1 MISVGEGGGSNQEGL
16 YVSLVVEE
24 DGVEDTVDGD
34 GDGGGNRGVESGFD
48 RYRSVKSSR
57 PKAEMGKVEYTGI
70 EVKNGIY
77 LQQCAYAPI
86 CEIVG

>member
-1 MISVGEGGGSNQEGL
+1 M
-16 YVSLVVEE
+16 VVEDDE
-24 DGVEDTVDGD
+24 AEEAVGGDDDDDDDDDGSAG
-34 GDGGGNRGVESGFD
+34 GGGNRGVESGFD

>member
-1 MISVGEGGGSNQEGL
+1 VGDDGGGGGS
-16 YVSLVVEE
+16 
-24 DGVEDTVDGD
+24 
-34 GDGGGNRGVESGFD
+34 RGVESGFD

-57 PKAEMGKVEYTGI
+57 PKAEMGNVEYTGM

-86 CEIVG
+86 CEIVGWVRRMSDSCGVTLYSSMLTR